1 MSIQADKVIAVRTSK
16 TVYRDGETVLKVFD
30 HGYSKADVLNEALN
44 QARIEQ
50 TGLNIPRILEVLKLD
65 GKWAIRLEYI
75 PGKTLGRLIEEEPE
89 KKAEY
94 LERFVRLQLLV
105 HAQSSPLLGRLKD
118 KMAREISE
126 CDLAAT
132 ARYELLRRLEEA
144 PPNKKICHGDFTPY
158 NIIISTDG
166 EPYIIDWS
174 HASQGPDAADAAL
187 TFALFKLAG
196 DEEGAESYLERFCEL
211 SGNER
216 KTVESWLP
224 LVAAAQSVKVNAK
237 ERALLLSWAK

>member
-1 MSIQADKVIAVRTSK
+1 MSIQADKVIAVRTAK

-65 GKWAIRLEYI
+65 GKWALRLEYI

-89 KKAEY
+89 KKEEY
-94 LERFVRLQLLV
+94 LEQFVRLQLLV
-105 HAQSSPLLGRLKD
+105 HSQASPLLGRLKD
-118 KMAREISE
+118 KMARDISE

-132 ARYELLRRLEEA
+132 ARYELLRRLEET
-144 PPNKKICHGDFTPY
+144 PPHKKVCHGDFTPY

-174 HASQGPDAADAAL
+174 HASQGSDAADAAL
-187 TFALFKLAG
+187 TCLLFKLAG
-196 DEEGAESYLERFCEL
+196 DEAGAERYLELFCEK

-216 KTVESWLP
+216 QSVESWLP
-224 LVAAAQSVKVNAK
+224 LVAAAQSVRVSARK
-237 ERALLLSWAK
+237 RALLLSWAE

>member
-1 MSIQADKVIAVRTSK
+1 MGIQADKIIAVRTSK

-50 TGLNIPRILEVLKLD
+50 TSLNIPRILEVLKLD

-75 PGKTLGRLIEEEPE
+75 PGKTLGRLMEEQPE
-89 KKAEY
+89 RKAEY
-94 LERFVRLQLLV
+94 LEQLVKLQLLV
-105 HAQSSPLLGRLKD
+105 HSQTAPLLGRLKD

-132 ARYELLRRLEEA
+132 ERYELLRRLEET
-144 PPNKKICHGDFTPY
+144 PLNKKVCHGDFSPY
-158 NIIISTDG
+158 NVIITPDG

-174 HASQGPDAADAAL
+174 HASQGCDAADAAL
-187 TFALFKLAG
+187 TFLLFKLEG
-196 DEEGAESYLERFCEL
+196 DEQAAESYIEMFCEM

-216 KTVESWLP
+216 QAVESWLP
-224 LVAAAQSVKVNAK
+224 LVAAAQSLKVNAK
-237 ERALLLSWAK
+237 ERALLLSMAK